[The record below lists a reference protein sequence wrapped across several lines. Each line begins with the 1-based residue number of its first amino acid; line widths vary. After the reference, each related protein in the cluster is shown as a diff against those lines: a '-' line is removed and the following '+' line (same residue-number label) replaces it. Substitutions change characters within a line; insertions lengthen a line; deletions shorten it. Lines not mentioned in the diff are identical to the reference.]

1 MMTGL
6 RLLVGLLTAYGRGF
20 MKPLSVRAFLAVIL
34 FAPSTGAGEPGWPQ
48 SIAIGTASPGGTYYI
63 YGQALAD
70 ILGGALG
77 IKVTAEATQGSTRNI
92 ILLET
97 GQATLGMITM
107 GIGWEAWN
115 GTGEWTKGRRF
126 RAMRAILP
134 MYDSPF
140 VIAVPKR
147 FGLKSLSKL
156 AGKRL
161 GAGPR
166 AGTSGTY
173 FPRIFEAL
181 GIPVT
186 FIYGSL
192 EEMASQ
198 VIGGQLDGAA
208 LATGVPV
215 PALLEIEAKEPLEF
229 IPFTPEQLATAMGL
243 MPELSA
249 STLPRAT
256 YPSLTEDYQTVGH
269 FNFVVAHKDLPK
281 DLVYRAVKAVYDN
294 HERLARAH
302 SAAKETVPA
311 NVTRD
316 TFLPL
321 HPGAVQYY
329 REIGVDLPAV
339 LEPTD

>member
-1 MMTGL
+1 
-6 RLLVGLLTAYGRGF
+6 
-20 MKPLSVRAFLAVIL
+20 MKRLSVPAFLAVIL
-34 FAPSTGAGEPGWPQ
+34 FALSIGAGEPGWPK
-48 SIAIGTASPGGTYYI
+48 SIAIGTASPGGTYYV

-70 ILGGALG
+70 IVAGELG
-77 IKVTAEATQGSTRNI
+77 IEVTAEATQGSTRNI

-126 RAMRAILP
+126 RAMRAVLP

-140 VIAVPKR
+140 TITAPKR
-147 FGLKSLSKL
+147 LGLKSLNEL
-156 AGKRL
+156 AGKRI
-161 GAGPR
+161 GTGPR
-166 AGTSGTY
+166 ASTSGTY
-173 FPRIFEAL
+173 FPEIFKAF

-249 STLPRAT
+249 STLPRA
-256 YPSLTEDYQTVGH
+256 
-269 FNFVVAHKDLPK
+269 
-281 DLVYRAVKAVYDN
+281 
-294 HERLARAH
+294 
-302 SAAKETVPA
+302 
-311 NVTRD
+311 
-316 TFLPL
+316 
-321 HPGAVQYY
+321 
-329 REIGVDLPAV
+329 
-339 LEPTD
+339 

>member
-1 MMTGL
+1 
-6 RLLVGLLTAYGRGF
+6 
-20 MKPLSVRAFLAVIL
+20 MKRRLSVLTFLALML
-34 FAPSTGAGEPGWPQ
+34 FAPSAGAGEPSWPQ
-48 SIAIGTASPGGTYYI
+48 SIAIGTASPGGTYYV
-63 YGQALAD
+63 YGQALAE
-70 ILGGALG
+70 ILTGALG
-77 IKVTAEATQGSTRNI
+77 IEVSAEATQGSTRNV

-97 GQATLGMITM
+97 GQAMLGLITM
-107 GIGWEAWN
+107 GLGWEAWN

-134 MYDSPF
+134 MYDLPF
-140 VIAVPKR
+140 TIAVPKR
-147 FGLKSLSKL
+147 LGVKSLSEL

-173 FPRIFEAL
+173 FPKIFKAL
-181 GIPVT
+181 GIPAV

-198 VIGGQLDGAA
+198 VIGGQLDGVA

-215 PALLEIEAKEPLEF
+215 PALQEIEAKEPLEF
-229 IPFTPEQLATAMGL
+229 IPLTPEQLGTVRRL
-243 MPELSA
+243 MPELST
-249 STLPRAT
+249 STLPRGS
-256 YPSLTEDYQTVGH
+256 YPSLTEDYPTIGL
-269 FNFVVAHKDLPK
+269 FNFVIAHKDLPE

-294 HERLARAH
+294 HERLVRAH
-302 SAAKETVPA
+302 PAGRETVPA

-321 HPGAVQYY
+321 HPGAVRYY

-339 LEPTD
+339 LVPGE

>member
-1 MMTGL
+1 
-6 RLLVGLLTAYGRGF
+6 
-20 MKPLSVRAFLAVIL
+20 MKQRLSVLAFLAVIL
-34 FAPSTGAGEPGWPQ
+34 FAPSIAAGEPGWPK
-48 SIAIGTASPGGTYYI
+48 SIAIGTASPGGTYYV
-63 YGQALAD
+63 YGRALAD
-70 ILGGALG
+70 ILSGELG
-77 IKVTAEATQGSTRNI
+77 IEVTAEATQGSTRNI

-134 MYDSPF
+134 MYNSPF

-147 FGLKSLSKL
+147 LGARSPSEL

-161 GAGPR
+161 GVGPR

-192 EEMASQ
+192 EEMASR
-198 VIGGQLDGAA
+198 VIGGQLDGVA
-208 LATGVPV
+208 LATGAPV
-215 PALLEIEAKEPLEF
+215 PALLELEAKEPLEF
-229 IPFTPEQLATAMGL
+229 IAFTPEQLATLKEL
-243 MPELSA
+243 MLELSA
-249 STLPRAT
+249 TTLPRAT
-256 YPSLTEDYQTVGH
+256 YPSLTEDYPTLGN
-269 FNFVVAHKDLPK
+269 FNFVVAHKDLPE

-294 HERLARAH
+294 YERLVRAH
-302 SAAKETVPA
+302 SAGKETLPA

-321 HPGAVQYY
+321 HRGAARYY
-329 REIGVDLPAV
+329 REIGVALPAGLV
-339 LEPTD
+339 PAD

>member
-1 MMTGL
+1 
-6 RLLVGLLTAYGRGF
+6 
-20 MKPLSVRAFLAVIL
+20 MKQHLSVLAFLAAIL
-34 FAPSTGAGEPGWPQ
+34 FAPSMVAREPGWPK
-48 SIAIGTASPGGTYYI
+48 SIAIGTASPGGTYYV

-70 ILGGALG
+70 ILSSELG
-77 IKVTAEATQGSTRNI
+77 IEVTAEATQGSTRNI

-134 MYDSPF
+134 MYNSPF

-147 FGLKSLSKL
+147 LGARSPSEL

-161 GAGPR
+161 GVGPR

-198 VIGGQLDGAA
+198 VIGGQLDGVA
-208 LATGVPV
+208 LATGAPV
-215 PALLEIEAKEPLEF
+215 PALLELEAKEPLEF
-229 IPFTPEQLATAMGL
+229 IPFTPEQLGTLMGL
-243 MPELSA
+243 MLELSA
-249 STLPRAT
+249 TTLPRAT
-256 YPSLTEDYQTVGH
+256 YPSLTEDYPTLGN
-269 FNFVVAHKDLPK
+269 FNFVVAHKDLPE
-281 DLVYRAVKAVYDN
+281 DLVYRVVKAVYDN
-294 HERLARAH
+294 YERLVRAH
-302 SAAKETVPA
+302 SAGKETLPA

-321 HPGAVQYY
+321 HPGAARYY
-329 REIGVDLPAV
+329 REIGVALPAGLV
-339 LEPTD
+339 PAD

>member
-1 MMTGL
+1 
-6 RLLVGLLTAYGRGF
+6 
-20 MKPLSVRAFLAVIL
+20 MKQHLSVLAFLAAIL
-34 FAPSTGAGEPGWPQ
+34 FAPSMVAREPGWPK
-48 SIAIGTASPGGTYYI
+48 SIAIGTASPGGTYYV

-70 ILGGALG
+70 ILSSELG
-77 IKVTAEATQGSTRNI
+77 IEVTAEATQGSTRNI

-134 MYDSPF
+134 MYNSPF

-147 FGLKSLSKL
+147 LGARSPSEL

-161 GAGPR
+161 GVGPR

-192 EEMASQ
+192 EEMASR
-198 VIGGQLDGAA
+198 VIGGQLDGVA
-208 LATGVPV
+208 LATGAPV
-215 PALLEIEAKEPLEF
+215 PALLELEAKEPLEF
-229 IPFTPEQLATAMGL
+229 IPFTPEQLGTLMGL
-243 MPELSA
+243 MLELSA
-249 STLPRAT
+249 TTLPRAT
-256 YPSLTEDYQTVGH
+256 YPSLTEDYPTLGN
-269 FNFVVAHKDLPK
+269 FNFVVAHKDLPE
-281 DLVYRAVKAVYDN
+281 DLVYRVVKAVYDN
-294 HERLARAH
+294 YERLVRAH
-302 SAAKETVPA
+302 SAGKETLPA

-321 HPGAVQYY
+321 HPGAARYY
-329 REIGVDLPAV
+329 REIGVALPAGLV
-339 LEPTD
+339 PAD

>member
-1 MMTGL
+1 MQ
-6 RLLVGLLTAYGRGF
+6 R
-20 MKPLSVRAFLAVIL
+20 LSVLAFLAVTL
-34 FAPSTGAGEPGWPQ
+34 FAPSLGAREPGWPK
-48 SIAIGTASPGGTYYI
+48 SIAIGTASPGGTYYV

-70 ILGGALG
+70 ILAGELG
-77 IKVTAEATQGSTRNI
+77 IEVTAEATQESTRNI

-97 GQATLGMITM
+97 GQARLGMITM

-140 VIAVPKR
+140 TIVVPKR
-147 FGLKSLSKL
+147 LGLKSPSEL

-161 GAGPR
+161 GAGPG

-186 FIYGSL
+186 FTYGSL

-198 VIGGQLDGAA
+198 VIGGQLDGVA

-229 IPFTPEQLATAMGL
+229 IPFTPEQLGTVMGL

-249 STLPRAT
+249 STLPRGT
-256 YPSLTEDYQTVGH
+256 YPSLAKDYQTVGH
-269 FNFVVAHKDLPK
+269 FNFVVAHKDLPE

-294 HERLARAH
+294 HERLVRAH
-302 SAAKETVPA
+302 SAGQETVPA
-311 NVTRD
+311 NVSRD

-321 HPGAVQYY
+321 HPGAVRYY
-329 REIGVDLPAV
+329 REIGVALPAV
-339 LEPTD
+339 LVPVD

>member
-1 MMTGL
+1 MLGST
-6 RLLVGLLTAYGRGF
+6 TSA
-20 MKPLSVRAFLAVIL
+20 AC
-34 FAPSTGAGEPGWPQ
+34 APK
-48 SIAIGTASPGGTYYI
+48 SIAIGTASPGGTYYV

-70 ILGGALG
+70 ILSGALG
-77 IKVTAEATQGSTRNI
+77 IEVSAEATQGSTRNI

-97 GQATLGMITM
+97 GQATLGLITM
-107 GIGWEAWN
+107 GVGWEAWN

-140 VIAVPKR
+140 QIAVPKR
-147 FGLKSLSKL
+147 LGLKSLSEL

-173 FPRIFEAL
+173 FPKIFKAL
-181 GIPVT
+181 GIPAD

-198 VIGGQLDGAA
+198 VIGGQLDGVAVS
-208 LATGVPV
+208 TGVPV
-215 PALLEIEAKEPLEF
+215 PALLEVEAREPLEF
-229 IPFTPEQLATAMGL
+229 IAFTPEQLGTLMRL
-243 MPELSA
+243 MPELST

-256 YPSLTEDYQTVGH
+256 YPSLTEDYPTVGL
-269 FNFVVAHKDLPK
+269 FNFVVAHKDLPA
-281 DLVYRAVKAVYDN
+281 DLVYQAVKAVYDN
-294 HERLARAH
+294 HERLVRAH
-302 SAAKETVPA
+302 PAARETVPA
-311 NVTRD
+311 NISRD

-321 HPGAVQYY
+321 HPGAVRYY
-329 REIGVDLPAV
+329 REIGVALPAA
-339 LEPTD
+339 LIAAD

>member
-1 MMTGL
+1 MTQ
-6 RLLVGLLTAYGRGF
+6 RLSAL
-20 MKPLSVRAFLAVIL
+20 AFLALVL
-34 FAPSTGAGEPGWPQ
+34 FAPRIWAIEPGWPK
-48 SIAIGTASPGGTYYI
+48 SIAIGTASPGGTYYV

-70 ILGGALG
+70 ILNGALG
-77 IKVTAEATQGSTRNI
+77 VRVTAEATQGSTRNI

-107 GIGWEAWN
+107 GLGWEAWT
-115 GTGEWTKGRRF
+115 GTGEWTKGQRY

-140 VIAVPKR
+140 TIAVPKR
-147 FGLKSLSKL
+147 LGLKSPSEL
-156 AGKRL
+156 AGKRI

-173 FPRIFEAL
+173 FPKIFDAL

-192 EEMASQ
+192 EEMGSQ
-198 VIGGQLDGAA
+198 VIAGQLDGVA

-215 PALLEIEAKEPLEF
+215 PALVEVEAKEPLDF
-229 IPFTPEQLATAMGL
+229 IRFTPEQLGTVMRL

-249 STLPRAT
+249 STLPRGA
-256 YPSLTEDYQTVGH
+256 YPSLTEDYPTVGL
-269 FNFVVAHKDLPK
+269 FNFVVAHKDLPEE
-281 DLVYRAVKAVYDN
+281 LVYQAVKAVYDN
-294 HERLARAH
+294 HERLVRAH
-302 SAAKETVPA
+302 SAGRETIPA
-311 NVTRD
+311 NVGRD

-321 HPGAVQYY
+321 HPGAVRYY
-329 REIGVDLPAV
+329 REIGVALPAIAV
-339 LEPTD
+339 PAD

>member
-1 MMTGL
+1 
-6 RLLVGLLTAYGRGF
+6 
-20 MKPLSVRAFLAVIL
+20 MKRLSVLAFLTVIL
-34 FAPSTGAGEPGWPQ
+34 FAPSAGAGEPGWPK
-48 SIAIGTASPGGTYYI
+48 SIAIGTASPGGTYYV

-77 IKVTAEATQGSTRNI
+77 IEVTAEATQGSTRNI

-140 VIAVPKR
+140 TIAVPKR
-147 FGLKSLSKL
+147 LGVKSLGEL

-186 FIYGSL
+186 FVYGSL

-198 VIGGQLDGAA
+198 MIGGQLDGAVM
-208 LATGVPV
+208 ATGVPV
-215 PALLEIEAKEPLEF
+215 PALLEVEAKEPLEF
-229 IPFTPEQLATAMGL
+229 IPFTPEQLGTVRRL
-243 MPELSA
+243 MPELNA
-249 STLPRAT
+249 STVSRGS
-256 YPSLTEDYQTVGH
+256 YPSLTADYPTVGL
-269 FNFVVAHKDLPK
+269 FNFVVAHKDLPE

-294 HERLARAH
+294 HERLVRAH
-302 SAAKETVPA
+302 SAGRETVPA
-311 NVTRD
+311 NVSRD

-321 HPGAVQYY
+321 HPGALRYY
-329 REIGVDLPAV
+329 REIGVDLPAALV
-339 LEPTD
+339 AAE

>member
-1 MMTGL
+1 MEQ
-6 RLLVGLLTAYGRGF
+6 R
-20 MKPLSVRAFLAVIL
+20 LSVLVFLAIIL
-34 FAPSTGAGEPGWPQ
+34 VAPSIGAREPGWPK
-48 SIAIGTASPGGTYYI
+48 SIAIGTASPGGTYYV

-70 ILGGALG
+70 ILSSELG
-77 IKVTAEATQGSTRNI
+77 IEVTAEATQGSTRNI

-115 GTGEWTKGRRF
+115 GIGEWTKGRRF
-126 RAMRAILP
+126 HAMRAILP

-140 VIAVPKR
+140 TIAVPKYLGVR
-147 FGLKSLSKL
+147 SLSEL
-156 AGKRL
+156 ADKRL

-198 VIGGQLDGAA
+198 VIGGQLDGVA
-208 LATGVPV
+208 LATGAPV
-215 PALLEIEAKEPLEF
+215 PALLELEAKEPLEF
-229 IPFTPEQLATAMGL
+229 IQFTPEQLETLTGS

-249 STLPRAT
+249 TTLPRAT
-256 YPSLTEDYQTVGH
+256 YTSLTEDYPTLGQ
-269 FNFVVAHKDLPK
+269 FNFVVAHKDLPEG
-281 DLVYRAVKAVYDN
+281 LVYLAVKAVYDN
-294 HERLARAH
+294 HERLVRAH
-302 SAAKETVPA
+302 PAGLETIPA
-311 NVTRD
+311 NISRD

-321 HPGAVQYY
+321 HPGAARYY
-329 REIGVDLPAV
+329 RELGVVLPTGLVPA
-339 LEPTD
+339 D